1 LEAALD
7 HFVQQAIAVRNAA
20 KENKAFEAA
29 DAIRD
34 SLRDVG
40 IALEDTSDGVRWNL
54 EK

>member
-1 LEAALD
+1 MSPLLA
-7 HFVQQAIAVRNAA
+7 AIAVRTAA

-40 IALEDTSDGVRWNL
+40 IALEDTPDGVRWNL